1 MFFSYTT
8 RNINT
13 ISLIITILV
22 VGAIKGIVPVQ
33 AYTMQNQVKIAE
45 EIVFNNWK
53 IEIPE
58 IGLVANIANGTDE
71 ETMNKYVGHFEETNF
86 IKGNVGLA
94 AHNRGYPVNYF
105 KDLHKL
111 ETGDKILYSYNG
123 KTLTYVIDKIKVI
136 KDTNWEPLK
145 NTNENRITLITCIAN
160 EPEYRLCV
168 QGIEIG
174 GNNENKENI
183 NYIINNDYANK

>member
-1 MFFSYTT
+1 MLLSYTT
-8 RNINT
+8 RNINA
-13 ISLIITILV
+13 ISLIITVLI

-33 AYTMQNQVKIAE
+33 AYVMQNNATTEDIILE
-45 EIVFNNWK
+45 NWK
-53 IEIPE
+53 IVIPE
-58 IGLVANIANGTDE
+58 IGLVASISNGTDE
-71 ETMNKYVGHFEETNF
+71 ETMNKYIGHFEETNLL
-86 IKGNVGLA
+86 KGNVGLA

-111 ETGDKILYSYNG
+111 EIGDKIYYSYNG
-123 KTLTYVIDKIKVI
+123 KTITYIIDKIKVI

-168 QGIEIG
+168 QGIEMG

-183 NYIINNDYANK
+183 NFTNNNDSYNK

>member
-1 MFFSYTT
+1 MFLSYTT
-8 RNINT
+8 RNINA
-13 ISLIITILV
+13 ISLIITVLI
-22 VGAIKGIVPVQ
+22 VGVIKGIVPVQ
-33 AYTMQNQVKIAE
+33 AYVMQNIATTE
-45 EIVFNNWK
+45 DIILENWK

-58 IGLVANIANGTDE
+58 IGLVANISNGTDE
-71 ETMNKYVGHFEETNF
+71 ETMNKYIGHFEETNLL
-86 IKGNVGLA
+86 KGNVGLA

-111 ETGDKILYSYNG
+111 EIGDKIYYSYNG
-123 KTLTYVIDKIKVI
+123 KTITYIIDKIKVI

-168 QGIEIG
+168 QGIEMG

-183 NYIINNDYANK
+183 NFTNNNDSYNK

>member
-1 MFFSYTT
+1 MFLSYTT

-13 ISLIITILV
+13 ISLIITLLV
-22 VGAIKGIVPVQ
+22 VGAIKGIIPAQ
-33 AYTMQNQVKIAE
+33 TYASQNAE
-45 EIVFNNWK
+45 EISQEIVIDNWK

-58 IGLVANIANGTDE
+58 IGLVANISNGTDE

-86 IKGNVGLA
+86 LKGNVGLA

-105 KDLHKL
+105 KDLNKL
-111 ETGDKILYSYNG
+111 EKGDKIYYSYNG
-123 KTLTYVIDKIKVI
+123 KTKTYVVDKIKVI
-136 KDTNWEPLK
+136 KDTNWEPLE

-160 EPEYRLCV
+160 QPEYRLCV

-174 GNNENKENI
+174 GNNEI
-183 NYIINNDYANK
+183 